1 MAVQFKFVE
10 LSIVTDVNIED
21 TVNEWVGQG
30 WHLEGIRFVTTEHSK
45 RPGMAFV
52 SFTREVAQAIA
63 DREPP
68 RRPPPLVKPD
78 PTPGPQGQ
86 PPHIVK
92 DEGGAAVLVAEHGT
106 DVD

>member
-1 MAVQFKFVE
+1 MPVQFKFVE
-10 LSIVTDVNIED
+10 LSIVTDVSIEE

-52 SFTREVAQAIA
+52 SFTRDAAQSVA

-78 PTPGPQGQ
+78 PTHGPHGQ
-86 PPHIVK
+86 PAQIVK
-92 DEGGAAVLVAEHGT
+92 DEGVAAVLVAEHGT